1 MLHNDAFDH
10 SGQGAHYTGSTFQKL
25 LKENKLEQSMSIK
38 VAIYLINYRLWWIFI
53 IILDAS
59 GIKKTDSYSI

>member
-1 MLHNDAFDH
+1 MSKKYFLLKKFWLKRMLHNDAFVH

-38 VAIYLINYRLWWIFI
+38 VAIYLMNYRLW
-53 IILDAS
+53 
-59 GIKKTDSYSI
+59 